1 MKRVASILL
10 ALALVLGF
18 SLLTAMPVAAATT
31 WYVDDD
37 NCPGPGSGSV
47 GDPFCT
53 IQAAVS
59 AASSGDTIYVHA
71 GTYFEHVTI
80 DKSLT
85 LQGEDRNTTIVD
97 GSGSGNVIYVTANY
111 VTVSGLT
118 AANGD
123 YGIYLISNWS
133 IHHITLRDV
142 IMTLN
147 SQVGFCAPHSGGYHL
162 IEDSIISNSGGGASY
177 AHQFGN
183 SIIRNCEVFGNGGAL
198 SVAWGSNTQIT
209 SNLVHHNGAGIH
221 FDSMSNSV
229 IENNIVHHNTGNGI
243 STGFAASN
251 NIIRDNIVYDNGKGI
266 FHSTGTSGS
275 KVYHNDLIGN
285 TVQGRDDSGANIW
298 DNGYPSGG
306 NYWSDYAGVDSFS
319 GAGQNVPGSD
329 GIGDTPYTLSGNQDD
344 YPLMEARRIGCVTT
358 ATGTGTACF
367 TTSDG
372 IIEDLTAV
380 AAPSGAPVQFPHG
393 MFSFKVTG
401 LSTGQTITLD
411 ITLPSSVPV
420 GTKWYKYNAGAWDP
434 LPIGDDDGDNF
445 ITVALTDGDPID
457 DEDAIPGQ
465 ITDQGG
471 PGGGAVGWETYPIN
485 KGRVLLPWVALAV
498 ILAGGTG
505 WYAIRR
511 RTAQS

>member
-1 MKRVASILL
+1 MKRVYSIAL

-18 SLLTAMPVAAATT
+18 TLVMAVPVAAATT
-31 WYVDDD
+31 WYVDAA
-37 NCPGPGSGSV
+37 NCPGPGTGSA

-59 AASSGDTIYVHA
+59 AASSGDTVYVRA
-71 GTYFEHVTI
+71 GTYYEHVTI

-111 VTVSGLT
+111 VTICGLT
-118 AANGD
+118 ATNGG
-123 YGIYLISNWS
+123 YGIYLIPNWS
-133 IHHITLRDV
+133 IHHITVTDV
-142 IMTLN
+142 VIDLN
-147 SQVGFCAPHSGGYHL
+147 SQVGFSAPHSGGYHL
-162 IEDSIISNSGGGASY
+162 IEDCIISNSGGGASY

-198 SVAWGSNTQIT
+198 SVAHGSNTQIA
-209 SNLVHHNGAGIH
+209 NNIVHHNGAGIH

-229 IENNIVHHNTGNGI
+229 IENNIVHNNTAQGI
-243 STGFAASN
+243 STGYVASGN
-251 NIIRDNIVYDNGKGI
+251 TIRDNIVYDNGTGI
-266 FHSTGTSGS
+266 FLDTSAGGDR
-275 KVYHNDLIGN
+275 VYHNDLIGN
-285 TVQGRDDSGANIW
+285 TIQARDKQYTGIW

-306 NYWSDYAGVDSFS
+306 NYWSDYVGVDSFS

-329 GIGDTPYTLSGNQDD
+329 GIGDTPYTLTGNQDN

-372 IIEDLTAV
+372 VIEDLTAV
-380 AAPSGAPVQFPHG
+380 ATPSGAPVQFPHG
-393 MFSFKVTG
+393 MFSFRVTG

-420 GTKWYKYNAGAWDP
+420 ATKWYKYNAGAWDP

-457 DEDAIPGQ
+457 DEDAIAGQ

-471 PGGGAVGWETYPIN
+471 PGGGAVGWETYPTN
-485 KGRVLLPWVALAV
+485 KVRVLLPWIALMIA
-498 ILAGGTG
+498 LMGGAG
-505 WYAIRR
+505 WYIYRR
-511 RTAQS
+511 RMAQR